1 MRSGL
6 VRWSGGQ
13 VVSGPGG
20 TQCRPECCRLSWLW
34 HLAGPFPHVQPP
46 LLAQACWE
54 GQGAGPGPP
63 LLLAPQTACS
73 PHRSQWEAPSQ
84 LPRCAVRHQA
94 AIHSSAAGFTVLM
107 SKSPPSAVLSVLSCT
122 LGTAVRPTARAGVG
136 CSGDDGA
143 GSASASVT
151 NVRLEKGHMSEDDF
165 GCLSRIWPH
174 PSS

>member
-1 MRSGL
+1 M
-6 VRWSGGQ
+6 VRWSGGEQ
-13 VVSGPGG
+13 TWGDS
-20 TQCRPECCRLSWLW
+20 
-34 HLAGPFPHVQPP
+34 VQGRVLQA
-46 LLAQACWE
+46 LLAVAPRGAFSPRAAPTPGSGLGGGARGGPLSTPPIGSSNSLFPTSQPVGSAFAAAQMCSQA
-54 GQGAGPGPP
+54 PG
-63 LLLAPQTACS
+63 C
-73 PHRSQWEAPSQ
+73 
-84 LPRCAVRHQA
+84 
-94 AIHSSAAGFTVLM
+94 IHSSAAGFTVLM